1 MELYSG
7 KDPLFSPAEM
17 MQAERNLNNIN
28 FCEEWLCN
36 FQCTGGQIEV
46 SDGRR
51 WDQLPEEN
59 IKQLCSQLMS
69 TYIAQAIG
77 QLGGLH

>member
-7 KDPLFSPAEM
+7 KDPLFSPSEM
-17 MQAERNLNNIN
+17 MQAEVNTGDLQ
-28 FCEEWLCN
+28 FCQLWLSN
-36 FQCTGGQIEV
+36 FQNTGGQIEV

-51 WDQLPEEN
+51 WEELPPKD
-59 IKQLCSQLMS
+59 IKQLCTQLMS
-69 TYIAQAIG
+69 VYMSQAIG